1 MSYNESLG
9 ANSNYPPMSQ
19 SEWDNAPWNQ
29 SEPEDKEFLVD
40 VEYILQKKN
49 VKVTTKDYRPEV
61 VINDEEI
68 VEPLDTS
75 DTNWENAYEESGHL
89 TIQELLNELKEYVK
103 ADMQT
108 CSPNTCKGAYL
119 KRVLEDCD
127 GWELYDKEY
136 KQSE

>member
-1 MSYNESLG
+1 MYDNY
-9 ANSNYPPMSQ
+9 NYPAGADTP
-19 SEWDNAPWNQ
+19 DAPWNQ
-29 SEPEDKEFLVD
+29 SEPDDKDFLVD

-61 VINDEEI
+61 VIKDEEI

>member
-1 MSYNESLG
+1 MYDNY
-9 ANSNYPPMSQ
+9 NYPAGADTP
-19 SEWDNAPWNQ
+19 DAPWNQ
-29 SEPEDKEFLVD
+29 SEPDDKEFLVD

-49 VKVTTKDYRPEV
+49 VKVTTKDYKPEV

-68 VEPLDTS
+68 IEPLDTS

>member
-1 MSYNESLG
+1 MYDNY
-9 ANSNYPPMSQ
+9 NYPAGADTP
-19 SEWDNAPWNQ
+19 DAPWNQ
-29 SEPEDKEFLVD
+29 SEPDDKDFLVD

-49 VKVTTKDYRPEV
+49 VKVTTKDYKPEV

>member
-1 MSYNESLG
+1 MYDNY
-9 ANSNYPPMSQ
+9 NYPAGADTP
-19 SEWDNAPWNQ
+19 DAPWNQ
-29 SEPEDKEFLVD
+29 SEPDDKEFLVD

-49 VKVTTKDYRPEV
+49 VKVTTKDYKPEV
-61 VINDEEI
+61 VTKDEEI
-68 VEPLDTS
+68 VEPLDIS

>member
-1 MSYNESLG
+1 MYDNY
-9 ANSNYPPMSQ
+9 NYPAGADTP
-19 SEWDNAPWNQ
+19 DAPWNQ
-29 SEPEDKEFLVD
+29 SEPDDKEFLVD

-61 VINDEEI
+61 VIKDEEI

>member
-1 MSYNESLG
+1 MYDNY
-9 ANSNYPPMSQ
+9 NYPAGADPP
-19 SEWDNAPWNQ
+19 DAPWNQ
-29 SEPEDKEFLVD
+29 SEPDDKEFLVD

-103 ADMQT
+103 ADMQM

>member
-1 MSYNESLG
+1 MSYNESLSP
-9 ANSNYPPMSQ
+9 NSNYPPMSQ

-29 SEPEDKEFLVD
+29 SEPDDKEFLVD

-49 VKVTTKDYRPEV
+49 VKVITKDYRPEV

>member
-1 MSYNESLG
+1 MYDNY
-9 ANSNYPPMSQ
+9 NYPAGADTP
-19 SEWDNAPWNQ
+19 DAPWNQ
-29 SEPEDKEFLVD
+29 SEPDDKDFLVD

-61 VINDEEI
+61 VIKDEQI

>member
-1 MSYNESLG
+1 MYDNY
-9 ANSNYPPMSQ
+9 NYPAGADTP
-19 SEWDNAPWNQ
+19 DAPWNQ
-29 SEPEDKEFLVD
+29 SEPDDKEFLVD

-61 VINDEEI
+61 VAKDEEI

>member
-1 MSYNESLG
+1 MYDNY
-9 ANSNYPPMSQ
+9 NYPAGADTP
-19 SEWDNAPWNQ
+19 DAPWNQ
-29 SEPEDKEFLVD
+29 SEPDDKDFLVD

-49 VKVTTKDYRPEV
+49 VKVTTKDYRPDV
-61 VINDEEI
+61 VTKDEEI

>member
-1 MSYNESLG
+1 MYDNY
-9 ANSNYPPMSQ
+9 NYPAGADTP
-19 SEWDNAPWNQ
+19 DAPWNQ
-29 SEPEDKEFLVD
+29 SEPDDKEFLVD

-61 VINDEEI
+61 VTKDEEI

>member
-1 MSYNESLG
+1 MYDNY
-9 ANSNYPPMSQ
+9 NYPAGADTP
-19 SEWDNAPWNQ
+19 DAPWNQ
-29 SEPEDKEFLVD
+29 SEPDDKDFLVD

-49 VKVTTKDYRPEV
+49 VKVTTKDYKPEV
-61 VINDEEI
+61 VIKDEEI
-68 VEPLDTS
+68 IEPLDTS

>member
-1 MSYNESLG
+1 MYDNY
-9 ANSNYPPMSQ
+9 NYPAGADTP
-19 SEWDNAPWNQ
+19 DAPWNQ
-29 SEPEDKEFLVD
+29 SEPDDKEFLVD

-61 VINDEEI
+61 VINDEQI

>member
-1 MSYNESLG
+1 MYDNY
-9 ANSNYPPMSQ
+9 NYPAGADTP
-19 SEWDNAPWNQ
+19 DAPWNQ
-29 SEPEDKEFLVD
+29 SEPDDKEFLVD

-61 VINDEEI
+61 VIKDEQI

>member
-1 MSYNESLG
+1 MYDNY
-9 ANSNYPPMSQ
+9 NYPAGADTP
-19 SEWDNAPWNQ
+19 DAPWNQ
-29 SEPEDKEFLVD
+29 SEPDDKDFLVD

>member
-1 MSYNESLG
+1 MYDNY
-9 ANSNYPPMSQ
+9 NYPAGADTP
-19 SEWDNAPWNQ
+19 DAPWNQ
-29 SEPEDKEFLVD
+29 SEPDDKEFLVD
-40 VEYILQKKN
+40 VEYILQKNN
-49 VKVTTKDYRPEV
+49 VTVTTKDYRPEV

>member
-1 MSYNESLG
+1 MYDNY
-9 ANSNYPPMSQ
+9 NYPAGADTP
-19 SEWDNAPWNQ
+19 DAPWNQ
-29 SEPEDKEFLVD
+29 SEPDDKEFLVD

>member
-1 MSYNESLG
+1 MYDNY
-9 ANSNYPPMSQ
+9 NYPAGADTP
-19 SEWDNAPWNQ
+19 DAPWNQ

>member
-1 MSYNESLG
+1 MYDNY
-9 ANSNYPPMSQ
+9 NYPSGADTP
-19 SEWDNAPWNQ
+19 DAPWNQ
-29 SEPEDKEFLVD
+29 SEPDDKEFLVD

>member
-1 MSYNESLG
+1 MYDNY
-9 ANSNYPPMSQ
+9 NYPVGADTP
-19 SEWDNAPWNQ
+19 DAPWNQ
-29 SEPEDKEFLVD
+29 SEPDDKEFLVD
-40 VEYILQKKN
+40 VEYVLQKKN

>member
-1 MSYNESLG
+1 MSYNESLSP
-9 ANSNYPPMSQ
+9 NSNYPPMSQ

-29 SEPEDKEFLVD
+29 SEPDDKEFGVD

-49 VKVTTKDYRPEV
+49 VKVITKDYRPEV

-108 CSPNTCKGAYL
+108 CSSNTCKGAYL

>member
-1 MSYNESLG
+1 MYDNY
-9 ANSNYPPMSQ
+9 NYPAGADTP
-19 SEWDNAPWNQ
+19 DAPWNQ
-29 SEPEDKEFLVD
+29 SEPDDKEFLID

-61 VINDEEI
+61 VTKDEEI
-68 VEPLDTS
+68 IEPLDTS

>member
-1 MSYNESLG
+1 MYDNY
-9 ANSNYPPMSQ
+9 NYPAGADTP
-19 SEWDNAPWNQ
+19 DAPWNQ
-29 SEPEDKEFLVD
+29 SEPDDKEFLVD

-49 VKVTTKDYRPEV
+49 VKVTTKDYKPEV

>member
-1 MSYNESLG
+1 MYDNY
-9 ANSNYPPMSQ
+9 NYPAGADTP
-19 SEWDNAPWNQ
+19 DAPWNQ
-29 SEPEDKEFLVD
+29 SEPDDKEFLVD

-49 VKVTTKDYRPEV
+49 VTVTTKDYRPEV